1 MSEYQ
6 VTEYKT
12 DKAIVI
18 IRKPIL
24 TDEERKAREEK
35 LKKALVKYEKERM
48 KKNGLYGCA

>member
-1 MSEYQ
+1 MEYQ
-6 VTEYKT
+6 ITEYRT

-24 TDEERKAREEK
+24 TDEERKAREDN

-48 KKNGLYGCA
+48 KQNGCS